1 MFLKRMSFAVKFP
14 HFPPQAY
21 LVLAQKVHIR
31 SLQISQRVRLLS
43 EGLNDRSDIVRLAVQ
58 KNLLQAWLRFVNGNV
73 LDLLTCLD
81 VEASTKGAELALDTL
96 FLDVPASTLVQ
107 NFGLLG
113 EDKLIPLGDIK
124 PESVL
129 YWKCLVKH
137 LK

>member
-1 MFLKRMSFAVKFP
+1 
-14 HFPPQAY
+14 
-21 LVLAQKVHIR
+21 VLAQKVHIR

-43 EGLNDRSDIVRLAVQ
+43 EGLNDRSDIVRMAVQ
-58 KNLLQAWLRFVNGNV
+58 KNLLQAWLRFVNGSL

-107 NFGLLG
+107 NFSLLG
-113 EDKLIPLGDIK
+113 DDKLIPLGDIK

-137 LK
+137 LQPWCTLLLLVKHLK

>member
-1 MFLKRMSFAVKFP
+1 M
-14 HFPPQAY
+14 
-21 LVLAQKVHIR
+21 VLAQKVHIR
-31 SLQISQRVRLLS
+31 SLQIKQRVRLLS
-43 EGLNDRSDIVRLAVQ
+43 EGLHDRVDIVRLAVQ

-81 VEASTKGAELALDTL
+81 VEASTEGAELALDAL
-96 FLDVPASTLVQ
+96 FVDVPAASLVQ

-113 EDKLIPLGDIK
+113 DDKVIPLEDLK
-124 PESVL
+124 PESAL